1 MTKLE
6 QLKYALITYETLS
19 KGSVNNEILAWK
31 NFTHTIKSI
40 DKGRFYG

>member
-6 QLKYALITYETLS
+6 RLKYALMTYEVLS
-19 KGSVNNEILAWK
+19 KGSVNNEILAWN

-40 DKGRFYG
+40 EKGRYYE